1 MTTYNLNLTNN
12 FCDHWGL
19 WEAVR
24 EILQNGE
31 DQLTLN
37 PENEITVDYN
47 KSTKTLTVAN
57 KDSILNRSSLLFGGT
72 TKSDDPNTIGKFGE
86 GYKIALLI
94 FQKLGIDV
102 VIKNYAKN
110 ERWTTEMI
118 PDAKYDGLEVL
129 KVKIKKYMFRRLPDH
144 NLSFEIKGISEKQWA
159 EIQSKY
165 LREQEVGE
173 KFYDKY
179 TKNEILFN
187 PSLKG
192 MVFINGLFVEKLSGD
207 YAYGYNFHPS
217 NLKLDRDR
225 QTVAGFSFQF
235 ELKRLLTEYASHSE
249 ENAKQV
255 MEIIKSDNKDLSS
268 VESFTYPS
276 NKLFDVAEESLKDY
290 GDYAYPVSSQSEAD
304 LVIDRCAS
312 VKPVFVSKAEKT
324 ILSSNK
330 KYESLSNFMKEN
342 ENLNEKVKLMSPRQ
356 ELESFFND
364 FKDDIYDYKMKEA
377 FKKLIEKS
385 DGWAT
390 IVDEDLEEHD
400 VADLEEHK
408 SETSVVKS
416 HEYDINEP
424 IEKESLESNNS
435 KIAPTIFDDDIPF

>member
-37 PENEITVDYN
+37 PENEITVNYCP
-47 KSTKTLTVAN
+47 KTKVLTVAN

-72 TKSDDPNTIGKFGE
+72 TKSDDQNTIGKFGE

-102 VIKNYAKN
+102 VIKNYARN
-110 ERWTTEMI
+110 ERWTTEMS

-144 NLSFEIKGISEKQWA
+144 NLSFEIKGITEEQWA
-159 EIQSKY
+159 EVQSKY

-173 KFYDKY
+173 KFRDRYG
-179 TKNEILFN
+179 KNEILFN
-187 PSLKG
+187 PKLKG
-192 MVFINGLFVEKLSGD
+192 MVFINGLFVEKLKGE

-225 QTVAGFSFQF
+225 QTVAGFGFQF
-235 ELKRLLTEYASHSE
+235 ELKEILTEYASKSE
-249 ENAKQV
+249 ENAR
-255 MEIIKSDNKDLSS
+255 EIMDLIKSDNKDLSS
-268 VESFTYPS
+268 VDSFSFPS

-290 GDYAYPVSSQSEAD
+290 GKYAYPVSSQEEAD
-304 LVIDRCAS
+304 LVTSRCDS
-312 VKPVFVSKAEKT
+312 IKPVFVSKAEKT
-324 ILSSNK
+324 ILASDK
-330 KYESLSNFMKEN
+330 KYENLSNFMEEN
-342 ENLNEKVKLMSPRQ
+342 EDLKTPIKNMSPHQ
-356 ELESFFND
+356 ELKSFFNE
-364 FKDDIYDYKMKEA
+364 FKDDMYNYKMKKA
-377 FKKLIEKS
+377 FEKLIEKS
-385 DGWAT
+385 TEWVSAPEEYCDEVEVK
-390 IVDEDLEEHD
+390 VDEVEQLETQIDLVFNEDDLELKPVE
-400 VADLEEHK
+400 LEP
-408 SETSVVKS
+408 SM
-416 HEYDINEP
+416 
-424 IEKESLESNNS
+424 
-435 KIAPTIFDDDIPF
+435 FDDDIPF